1 MAGLG
6 PCVLPVLEFANARA
20 PELQALHELSQ
31 HKQISTCIDAKLET
45 QKNQRRRRA
54 NAFKSHK
61 IPQRL
66 RILPKAVKNSLR
78 CRKHNRRPHKLL
90 QDRATPSVANFERSL
105 WLSSHVWHTKRTI
118 MTDQYGYILASHRA
132 DKSISAALEALRTKA
147 TLHDASYYGIIELYG
162 LPQVILE
169 ALQLISDPE
178 GSDFHGR
185 RFLAGAEEGRSML
198 YHKGQFPQGAI
209 APVTFMWR
217 PLRQD
222 YEGGQFTL
230 HKDWQNTKR
239 QLWLWVHPAAYME
252 AATAIATACLDVGH
266 DDEESI
272 EMLDRRGQLCRLKL
286 RGRLADELVTSI
298 ASGDGD
304 EGSGEEEQDNQE
316 EDTSDHEDS
325 FDEKQT
331 RINCCNGN
339 RLYILR
345 ETEKKTQIE
354 KEKDSIYAIA
364 VKDPRMTRWKHG
376 NFYHS
381 TDRATSFSLLKEP
394 SAEAVPKLGT
404 DLIESPLS
412 GLSLSSLGKDAEE
425 PESKEILKE
434 IQTLL
439 AWTTSTSNAVV
450 ADESGSLNFPNSVGD
465 GERTKFDVAKD
476 DIDMNVE
483 PIPNSLLW
491 SLSKRLKIESN
502 YKKDHKLNEE
512 IYRQRKESVLGS
524 TSYEVRAKSQALHLL
539 IIKKREPYP
548 HTSGWDIVCPPS
560 SVVGLLKT
568 LVFGGALVVGLE
580 EDAALCTVLH
590 QPSFPCD
597 YPDTKAGHV
606 YWDSRARDLGT
617 EQAKKP
623 KAVRYNFEKHGVK
636 SPFRPRWEL
645 LFNLQKH
652 EGDAEDKETQS
663 LCVLR
668 GGKYTEPFCFHRS
681 SSTATGPGEMTSMP
695 TCGVESV
702 VPVTIPTLVRV
713 VIVVP
718 RRGHIDVNAMLL
730 VPSAGDVEQFNNNKD
745 WKGVDVCL
753 PKKNSVKSSNTDERS
768 LIGYVT
774 SSIYDRPKGA
784 FRAVGFIACEPLQ
797 QLYIAN
803 AGQRY
808 RKQGYYV
815 LAMLRS
821 PHGQMVRPVLVQAQ
835 T

>member
-1 MAGLG
+1 MSGLG

-31 HKQISTCIDAKLET
+31 HQQVSSCIDAKLET

-54 NAFKSHK
+54 NAFKSYNM
-61 IPQRL
+61 PQRL
-66 RILPKAVKNSLR
+66 RATPKFVKTSLR

-90 QDRATPSVANFERSL
+90 QDRSNPSVANFERSL
-105 WLSSHVWHTKRTI
+105 WLSSHVWHTKRMI
-118 MTDQYGYILASHRA
+118 MTERYGYILASHRA
-132 DKSISAALEALRTKA
+132 DKSVSAALQALRTKA
-147 TLHDASYYGIIELYG
+147 ILHDASYYGIIELYG
-162 LPQVILE
+162 LPQIILE

-178 GSDFHGR
+178 GSEFHGL

-198 YHKGQFPQGAI
+198 YYKGQFPQGAI

-230 HKDWQNTKR
+230 HEDWQNTKR
-239 QLWLWVHPAAYME
+239 QLWLWVHPAAYMK

-272 EMLDRRGQLCRLKL
+272 EMLDRQGQLCRLKL

-304 EGSGEEEQDNQE
+304 GGSGEEEQDNQE
-316 EDTSDHEDS
+316 EDTSDHED
-325 FDEKQT
+325 
-331 RINCCNGN
+331 
-339 RLYILR
+339 
-345 ETEKKTQIE
+345 ETEKKTQVE
-354 KEKDSIYAIA
+354 KAKDSIYAVA

-376 NFYHS
+376 NFYYS
-381 TDRATSFSLLKEP
+381 TDRATSLSLLKEP
-394 SAEAVPKLGT
+394 PAETVPKLAT

-412 GLSLSSLGKDAEE
+412 GLSLSSHGKDAEE
-425 PESKEILKE
+425 PDSKEILKE
-434 IQTLL
+434 IQALL

-450 ADESGSLNFPNSVGD
+450 AEEAGSLNCHNSIAD
-465 GERTKFDVAKD
+465 RERAKFDVVED
-476 DIDMNVE
+476 DIDTDVE
-483 PIPNSLLW
+483 PIPSSLLW

-502 YKKDHKLNEE
+502 FCKDHKLNEE

-524 TSYEVRAKSQALHLL
+524 TSNEVRVKSQALHLL
-539 IIKKREPYP
+539 IIRKREPYT
-548 HTSGWDIVCPPS
+548 HTSGWDIICPPS
-560 SVVGLLKT
+560 SVAGLLKT

-580 EDAALCTVLH
+580 EDAALCTMLH

-597 YPDTKAGHV
+597 YPDTKAGQV

-623 KAVRYNFEKHGVK
+623 KAVRFNFEKHGVK
-636 SPFRPRWEL
+636 SPFRPQWEL
-645 LFNLQKH
+645 LFDLQKH
-652 EGDAEDKETQS
+652 EYAEDEDTQAP
-663 LCVLR
+663 CVLR
-668 GGKYTEPFCFHRS
+668 GEKYMEPFCFRRS
-681 SSTATGPGEMTSMP
+681 SGTATGPGEATSTP
-695 TCGVESV
+695 TFSVESV
-702 VPVTIPTLVRV
+702 VPVAIPTLVRV

-730 VPSAGDVEQFNNNKD
+730 APSPEDVEQFTTNKN
-745 WKGVDVCL
+745 WKGFDVYL
-753 PKKNSVKSSNTDERS
+753 PKKNRVKSSNTNERS

-784 FRAVGFIACEPLQ
+784 FRAQCFGP
-797 QLYIAN
+797 
-803 AGQRY
+803 
-808 RKQGYYV
+808 
-815 LAMLRS
+815 